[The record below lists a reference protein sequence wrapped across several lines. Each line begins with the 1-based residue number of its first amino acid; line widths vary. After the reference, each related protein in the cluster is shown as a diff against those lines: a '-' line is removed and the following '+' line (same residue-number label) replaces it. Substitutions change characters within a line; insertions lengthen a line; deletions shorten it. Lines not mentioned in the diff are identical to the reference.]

1 MDGKTTVKYL
11 QTYIKAKDY
20 HPELVKDY
28 FLKLA
33 EEVWM

>member
-11 QTYIKAKDY
+11 QTYSKAEDH